1 MADGTAR
8 TDLDPIT
15 VEVIRNKLD
24 GIANEME
31 TTLVRSAFSTI
42 VKEGLDASASL
53 FTLQGETLAQAIAI
67 PVHLGT
73 LIPMVRTLLDSEPV
87 ERMRE
92 GDVFVLNDP
101 YLGGTH
107 LPDIAVMMPVFHAGR
122 PIAISATMTHHQ
134 DVGGMAPGST
144 PTNATEIFQEG
155 LRIPLLKLREG
166 GRMNETFLAMLKRNV
181 RIPDIVVG
189 DLVAEISACTMGA
202 RRLVELADS
211 YGGNQLLAVFA
222 ELLDRSEK
230 MTRAALRSIPEG
242 TYRYVDYL
250 DNDGVDL
257 ERKIPI
263 AVAVRIKDG
272 TMECDFEGSSPQVR
286 GPFNCVPSGSFTGAC
301 FALRA
306 VTDPKQSI
314 PNNGGCF
321 RAITVKLPER
331 SIVNPSEPAPVGC
344 RTSTIKR
351 ITSVVLGALREAVPD
366 RVPADPGGEEVIL
379 HFGGRRPD
387 GRLYVTSQIL
397 IGGSGASAAGDGVD
411 VIETDATNC
420 MNIPA
425 EAIEMEAPIRV
436 HRASLAPDSGG
447 AGAHRGGLGAALEYE
462 VLEGEVTITYRGE
475 RHFCRA
481 AGAMGGAAGAAAH
494 ALIRRGSGEE
504 HEIPSK
510 EVARLHAGD
519 RLLIRTAGGGGYG
532 DPRRRPPAAV
542 TADVEN
548 GKVGAAAAASVY
560 GATAAAARGTK

>member
-1 MADGTAR
+1 
-8 TDLDPIT
+8 
-15 VEVIRNKLD
+15 VIRNKLD

-53 FTLQGETLAQAIAI
+53 FTLEGETLAQAIAI

-73 LIPMVRTLLDSEPV
+73 LIPMVRTLIDGVPV
-87 ERMRE
+87 DKMRE

-107 LPDIAVMMPVFHAGR
+107 LPDIAVMMPVFHRGR

-134 DVGGMAPGST
+134 DIGGMTPGST

-155 LRIPLLKLREG
+155 LRIPLLKLMEG
-166 GRMNETFLAMLKRNV
+166 GKMNETFLQLLRQNV

-202 RRLVELADS
+202 RRLSELADN

-230 MTRAALRSIPEG
+230 MTRAALRTLPEG

-250 DNDGVDL
+250 DNDGVELD
-257 ERKIPI
+257 RKIPI
-263 AVAVRIKDG
+263 AVTVRIKDG

-286 GPFNCVPSGSFTGAC
+286 GPFNCVPSGSYTGAC

-306 VTDPKQSI
+306 VTDPAQSI

-321 RAITVKLPER
+321 RAITLKLPES
-331 SIVNPSEPAPVGC
+331 SIVNPSPPAPVGC

-351 ITSVVLGALREAVPD
+351 ITSVVLGALREAAPD

-397 IGGSGASAAGDGVD
+397 IGGSGASAGADGVD

-420 MNIPA
+420 MGIPA

-436 HRASLAPDSGG
+436 NRLSLAPDSGG
-447 AGAHRGGLGAALEYE
+447 AGERRGGLGAALEYE
-462 VLEGEVTITYRGE
+462 ILEGEVTITYRGE

-481 AGAMGGAAGAAAH
+481 AGAMGGAPGGAASAV
-494 ALIRRGSGEE
+494 IRRADGAE

-510 EVARLHAGD
+510 EVATLRRGD
-519 RLLIRTAGGGGYG
+519 RLLISTAGGGGYG
-532 DPRRRPPAAV
+532 DPRKRPRATV
-542 TADVEN
+542 KRDLEN
-548 GKVGAAAAASVY
+548 GKISRETAATEY
-560 GATAAAARGTK
+560 GADAAD